1 MLSWSDIEN
10 LIKSKS
16 RVIKKNN
23 YDCILAVSRGGLVPA
38 VMISH
43 LIGIREVQ
51 VIDIKRNSTNEA
63 YSNKMEPVISN
74 FDKTVLAGKNV
85 LIVEDIVS
93 TGRSLSVL
101 LEYLSTVDY
110 RNVDVFSLVQHE
122 TNNLHVYSCMKTK
135 KWIKFPWEK

>member
-1 MLSWSDIEN
+1 MLSWSDIEI
-10 LIKSKS
+10 LIKSNTC
-16 RVIKKNN
+16 VLKKNN

-43 LIGIREVQ
+43 FIGISEVQ
-51 VIDIKRNSTNEA
+51 VISIKRNSTNEA
-63 YSNKMEPVISN
+63 YSKKIEPIISN

-93 TGRSLSVL
+93 TGHSLSIL
-101 LEYLSTVDY
+101 LEFLSTVNY
-110 RNVDVFSLVQHE
+110 KNIDVFSLVQHE
-122 TNNLHVYSCMKTK
+122 SNNLNVYSGMKTK